1 MSNKLDLIL
10 DKARDHA
17 KQIIVPN
24 IDIWNNEKRWPREA
38 SDRAGD
44 LGLAG
49 LYAPEEWG
57 GQGLPLSE
65 GIHRFM
71 NNLV

>member
-24 IDIWNNEKRWPREA
+24 IDKWNNEKRWPREA
-38 SDRAGD
+38 SDKAGAI
-44 LGLAG
+44 GLAG
-49 LYAPEEWG
+49 LYAPET
-57 GQGLPLSE
+57 
-65 GIHRFM
+65 
-71 NNLV
+71 